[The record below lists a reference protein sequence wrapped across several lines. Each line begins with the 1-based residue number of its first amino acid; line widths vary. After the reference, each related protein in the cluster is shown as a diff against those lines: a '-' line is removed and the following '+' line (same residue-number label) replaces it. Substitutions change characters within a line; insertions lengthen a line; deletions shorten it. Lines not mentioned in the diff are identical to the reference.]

1 MRVYFLAEKPCALHV
16 NGIYLGMVDGFERST
31 EINPEDGVFC
41 ELKPS
46 GFLSV
51 VFRFDEEFLFAPPPQ
66 VKLYFTENAVAVYV
80 CDFIR
85 ADQSLKVL
93 WQKRIDKSLLTLTVQ
108 GKVTLNLE
116 NETGF
121 HVLNLPDAFETC
133 TAKRLGDFV
142 LLESESMFALLSRD
156 GKFPVL
162 SEGKVLEA
170 ARGELKAEIPFH
182 DSVGHTAI
190 CGYKNGELEECSIR
204 TKREP
209 TEATFALALFESA
222 LIGADCKP
230 YLSDTLQEKAN
241 TLKEF
246 LGDFRSVVLTGT
258 PNRVGLV
265 YERKERVFD
274 VRYFRVE
281 ITDGKVSNVLPL

>member
-1 MRVYFLAEKPCALHV
+1 MAEKPCALYV
-16 NGIYLGMVDGFERST
+16 NGIFLGTADGFERST
-31 EINPEDGVFC
+31 ELNPEDGVFC

-51 VFRFDEEFLFAPPPQ
+51 RFRFDEEFLFSPPPQ
-66 VKLYFTENAVAVYV
+66 VKLYYTENAVAVYV

-93 WQKRIDKSLLTLTVQ
+93 WQKRLGGSLLTLTLQ
-108 GKVTLNLE
+108 GRVTLNLE

-121 HVLNLPDAFETC
+121 HVLNLPDTFETC
-133 TAKRLGDFV
+133 TVKKHGNFF
-142 LLESESMFALLSRD
+142 LLQSETMFALLSHD
-156 GKFPVL
+156 GKIPVL
-162 SEGKVLEA
+162 SEGTVLESKN
-170 ARGELKAEIPFH
+170 GLKAEIPFH

-190 CGYKNGELEECSIR
+190 CGYKNGELEECTIR

-230 YLSDTLQEKAN
+230 YLANALLEKAN
-241 TLKEF
+241 SLKEF
-246 LGDFRSVVLTGT
+246 LGEFLSVVLTDT
-258 PNRVGLV
+258 PNKVGLV
-265 YERKERVFD
+265 YERKERVYD